1 MTARQVQRQRVV
13 QLIHDRV
20 ETRLYHVSTMLEEL
34 EPLLASDTEAAVDR
48 ADALV
53 DECGDA
59 LDALREL
66 ARGIFPAILADQ
78 GVMVALES
86 YVLRERLDVDV
97 QFDGTEPSD
106 RYDPQAEVTV
116 YFCVIQALA
125 NAGTYAAGSNVVVR
139 IHPDGENLVFSVSDD
154 GPGVDPRRL
163 RSGADISDMRDRVEA
178 IGGEFDASAAVG
190 EGTVISGWVPARSEG
205 GALRSDWLV
214 SPR

>member
-20 ETRLYHVSTMLEEL
+20 ETRLYRVSTMLDEL
-34 EPLLASDTEAAVDR
+34 EPFLGSDTEAAVDR
-48 ADALV
+48 AEALV
-53 DECGDA
+53 EECGDA

-97 QFDGTEPSD
+97 QFDATDSSD

-139 IHPDGENLVFSVSDD
+139 VHADGENLVFSVSDD
-154 GPGVDPRRL
+154 GPGVDPRRC
-163 RSGADISDMRDRVEA
+163 AA
-178 IGGEFDASAAVG
+178 APTSATCATG
-190 EGTVISGWVPARSEG
+190 SKPSEVNST
-205 GALRSDWLV
+205 RR
-214 SPR
+214 P